1 MQKDELIRLLNQK
14 KIAYI
19 ELSAEPGK
27 SVFITPALGGR
38 MLGVFLGGTNFLWVN
53 ADLPCDWN
61 CGGHRTWLAP
71 EWQDK
76 SFYLKPDRRTWFV
89 DSRLDP
95 GSYKV
100 IRHEQNLMVELAGD
114 VDISSV
120 DGTGYSLTI
129 TRKIALSSAEQ
140 LQSSYPSLAD
150 DRAVQSI
157 AISFEHRLKNRGQRT
172 LQQEIGLWSI
182 MQVNP
187 PGLMLM
193 LNPITKFSGKLFYE
207 YYDPFP
213 AERLKTFN
221 SGMAIF
227 VDGAQ
232 RYKLGFP
239 PAHTRG
245 IIGYLTRLSGNT
257 YGLIVKSFFH
267 NPAGQYVD
275 KPPGDNRKNGDVIQI
290 YNHYEGGKM
299 AFAELECHAPAETLA
314 PGAEQGFTVAMLFL
328 AGKKKEVIERAAAL
342 LFPGNFSEL
351 LTACDEFIH

>member
-1 MQKDELIRLLNQK
+1 MLKDELIRLLNQK

-19 ELSAEPGK
+19 ELSDALRQ
-27 SVFITPALGGR
+27 SVIVTPALGGR
-38 MLGVFLGGTNFLWVN
+38 MLGVFLNGTNFLWVN
-53 ADLPCDWN
+53 ENLPGDWN

-76 SFYLKPDRRTWFV
+76 SFYLKPDRHTWFV

-100 IRHEQNLMVELAGD
+100 ICYEQNSLIELAGD
-114 VDISSV
+114 VEITAV
-120 DGTGYSLTI
+120 DGTSYVLTI

-140 LQSSYPSLAD
+140 LQVSCPSLAD
-150 DRAVQSI
+150 DSSVQSF
-157 AISFEHRLKNRGQRT
+157 AISFEHHLKNRGQRT

-182 MQVNP
+182 LQVNP
-187 PGLMLM
+187 PGLML
-193 LNPITKFSGKLFYE
+193 NPITKYSGKLFYE

-213 AERLKTFN
+213 AERLKPFN
-221 SGMAIF
+221 SGVAIF
-227 VDGAQ
+227 VDGAR

-245 IIGYLTRLSGNT
+245 TIGYLTRLNGNA

-267 NPAGQYVD
+267 NPDGRYVD
-275 KPPGDNRKNGDVIQI
+275 KPPGDSRENGDVIQI

-299 AFAELECHAPAETLA
+299 AFAELECHAPAETLS
-314 PGAEQGFTVAMLFL
+314 PGEEQAFSVAMLFL
-328 AGKKKEVIERAAAL
+328 AGEKRKVIEQAAAL
-342 LFPGNFSEL
+342 LFPGNFPEL
-351 LTACDEFIH
+351 LQVCNEVIH

>member
-120 DGTGYSLTI
+120 DGTAYSLTI

-150 DRAVQSI
+150 DRAAQSI

-193 LNPITKFSGKLFYE
+193 LNPIAKFSGKLFYE

-213 AERLKTFN
+213 AERQRTFN
-221 SGMAIF
+221 GGVAIF
-227 VDGAQ
+227 VDGAK

-239 PAHTRG
+239 SAHTRG
-245 IIGYLTRLSGNT
+245 TIGYLSRLNSGT
-257 YGLIVKSFFH
+257 YGLITKSFAY
-267 NPAGQYVD
+267 NSDGQYVD
-275 KPPGDNRKNGDVIQI
+275 KPPGDSRESGDVIQI

-328 AGKKKEVIERAAAL
+328 AGEKRKVIERAAAL
-342 LFPGNFSEL
+342 LLPGNFSEL

>member
-1 MQKDELIRLLNQK
+1 MQKAELIRLLNQK
-14 KIAYI
+14 KIAYL
-19 ELSAEPGK
+19 ELRAEPSK

-38 MLGVFLGGTNFLWVN
+38 MLGVFLNETNFLWVN
-53 ADLPCDWN
+53 ANLPSDWN

-71 EWQDK
+71 EWHEK
-76 SFYLKPDRRTWFV
+76 SFYLKPNRRTWFV
-89 DSRLDP
+89 DSHLDP

-100 IRHEQNLMVELAGD
+100 IRHEQNLMVELACD

-120 DGTGYSLTI
+120 DGTAYSLTI
-129 TRKIALSSAEQ
+129 TRKIALSSVEQ

-182 MQVNP
+182 LQVNP
-187 PGLMLM
+187 PGLML
-193 LNPITKFSGKLFYE
+193 NPISTVSGTLFYE

-221 SGMAIF
+221 SGVAIF
-227 VDGAQ
+227 VDGAR

-245 IIGYLTRLSGNT
+245 TIGYLSPLNSDT
-257 YGLIVKSFFH
+257 YGLIVKSFAL
-267 NPAGQYVD
+267 NPDGQYVD
-275 KPPGDNRKNGDVIQI
+275 KPPGDSRENGDVIQI

-314 PGAEQGFTVAMLFL
+314 PGAEQTFSVEMLFL
-328 AGKKKEVIERAAAL
+328 AGEKREVIERAAAL